1 VTTVDHTPT
10 VPAAPRRASSV
21 PRGVVGLTAV
31 ILLAA
36 LFAVVTGLQGRH
48 EVTVVAPADRVAAA
62 AAAVPWSLYLPG
74 FREQLAADSC
84 TDLDEAYRAAQL
96 VDGPVDS
103 RPVEAY
109 IAALAVSKGCVL

>member
-21 PRGVVGLTAV
+21 PR
-31 ILLAA
+31 
-36 LFAVVTGLQGRH
+36 